1 MIVRY
6 TQDSSIL
13 VNTFQNPPPQKC
25 AKLQYCL
32 EGVRR
37 AQKALQTNRRTD
49 MGTDVRTDRWPDS
62 CQFILLSHM
71 SSFAFSNF
79 TLFQFL
85 TKKIT
90 LKLYNFLL
98 FHFSKNEKRITSPIF
113 NINTFLLF

>member
-62 CQFILLSHM
+62 CQFILPSHM

-79 TLFQFL
+79 TFFQFL
-85 TKKIT
+85 TKK
-90 LKLYNFLL
+90 NN
-98 FHFSKNEKRITSPIF
+98 S
-113 NINTFLLF
+113 